1 MVYRIFNGEFCKFQA
16 ELMTYR
22 SMTRLPIHWLLV
34 PVVGLLASLGA
45 VAQTASPT
53 DADDDN
59 YTSVTTYG
67 VTTNTNAGLLGGF
80 SFRQSKL
87 LPGTLLGKRQFR
99 YLSVELVNVKHPKEY
114 QQQSPYAT
122 SRFVYG
128 KENYLFVLRP
138 QYGREIQLFRRSAD
152 EGVAINAIV
161 AAGPSLGIIKPYY
174 VEVQSGQQ
182 SSRSLPYATAVRQ
195 QIAGEIIG
203 AGKFFEGVGE
213 SKLTVGLHLKTAV
226 SFELSAFRNNT
237 TGIEIG
243 FLAEAFPK
251 TIVILPNTDPNVN
264 PEAGNRSFFTSGYVT
279 LFFGTKK

>member
-1 MVYRIFNGEFCKFQA
+1 MLGV
-16 ELMTYR
+16 
-22 SMTRLPIHWLLV
+22 LL
-34 PVVGLLASLGA
+34 STGA
-45 VAQTASPT
+45 VAQTTSPA
-53 DADDDN
+53 DADEDN

-80 SFRQSKL
+80 VFRQSKL
-87 LPGTLLGKRQFR
+87 IPGTLLGKRQFR
-99 YLSVELVNVKHPKEY
+99 YLSLEIVNVKHPKEY
-114 QQQSPYAT
+114 QQQSIYGAG

-152 EGVAINAIV
+152 EGVAINAII
-161 AAGPSLGIIKPYY
+161 AAGPSIGIIKPYY
-174 VEVQSGQQ
+174 VEVATGQQ
-182 SSRSLPYATAVRQ
+182 SSKTIPYATAVKQ
-195 QIAGEIIG
+195 QITGEIIG
-203 AGKFFEGVGE
+203 GGGFFEGLTE

-243 FLAEAFPK
+243 FLTEAYPK
-251 TIVILPNTDPNVN
+251 TIIILPNPDPNVN
-264 PEAGNRSFFTSGYVT
+264 PEVGNRSFFTSGYIT

>member
-1 MVYRIFNGEFCKFQA
+1 MN
-16 ELMTYR
+16 
-22 SMTRLPIHWLLV
+22 RLPLHWLVAPAL
-34 PVVGLLASLGA
+34 GLLISWGA
-45 VAQTASPT
+45 TAQTTSPT
-53 DADDDN
+53 DTDDDN

-67 VTTNTNAGLLGGF
+67 ITTNTNAGLLGGF
-80 SFRQSKL
+80 VFRQSKL
-87 LPGTLLGKRQFR
+87 LSGTLLGKRQFR

-114 QQQSPYAT
+114 QQQSLYAG

-138 QYGREIQLFRRSAD
+138 SYGREIQLFRRSAD
-152 EGVAINAIV
+152 EGVAINAII

-174 VEVQSGQQ
+174 VEVQGPTQQ
-182 SSRSLPYATAVRQ
+182 TTRTLPYATAVKQ

-203 AGKFFEGVGE
+203 AGGFFEGLGE

-251 TIVILPNTDPNVN
+251 TIIILPNTDPNIA
-264 PEAGNRSFFTSGYVT
+264 PEVGNRSFFTSGYIT